1 MDILNEIMELN
12 KKDYNKAYELL
23 ENNKDK
29 LTLNEQNKLL
39 EKITHEKIKD
49 MHIPPV
55 SEVINKLIE
64 EGDYDE
70 L

>member
-39 EKITHEKIKD
+39 EKITHEKITD